1 MFTRSKILGVNN
13 GQLSVVRSPNRSIST
28 SPKKVEASMISS
40 DMLGGSTVNKS
51 VNAFWQSN
59 YQYMMTGI
67 IPATPDLTDSQSLAL
82 FYRDMYLHDSVAGSA
97 VDIQSTFPFS
107 DWELRGLDA
116 PDIKIYNDS
125 LERLN
130 LQELLPQISVA
141 YLTDGFFAGSLVFDP
156 RSKQFMDI
164 LIHDALCCEII
175 NSPFHNIEP
184 TITVH
189 TNGQTKFYLDNP
201 SEYAKAYL
209 ASMPSSFLELLKS
222 DAFELDPVSTLY
234 IARRQLTDRAYTSY
248 LQRLL
253 PMYLIEKV
261 LFRGTLVEAQRR
273 QRATTH
279 IQAGDDLWTPT
290 DDELHA
296 ITEMFQAT
304 EADPLGAWIAT
315 RNNIQVSEFRTA
327 GDIWK
332 WYETSESLTP
342 MKLRALGI
350 SDAFLSGDACLT
362 GDTLIPTKQGL
373 VRIDSLGEGK
383 NRGVW
388 SNLNVRTLDRY
399 GSAVTKAWTYNGYR
413 KTYKITTDYGNSICA
428 TDNHPVLILDNEGN
442 LVYKRVDKL
451 HIGDIA
457 CVNSNA
463 CVRKSKLKLPGLP
476 PKRVQRPIK
485 TIDKNGQYRGVNPN
499 SHNTFIPGEFKCP
512 KYMTPELAQ
521 WLALFISEGWCTG
534 QDKQG
539 IPHGPKCVS
548 FINSERKVT
557 QRFADL
563 SKSLFD
569 IDCQV
574 IKKSVEALNR
584 YKDETDTIFST
595 KPCYCTTIK
604 NRRLCDWL
612 ISVGCSMKIWAQ
624 CEPGTSPAWYKVVPW
639 SILQAD
645 EQSQIAFLAT
655 YAECDGNIMWR
666 TTWVSSSQELLDQ
679 IFALL
684 NAHGYQ
690 AKRMSHSVY
699 IDRESHH
706 RFWSVASK
714 WLICKK
720 PKFGNDRKYSNRQG
734 VPAQHWIDFIESR
747 KVKFDRHGSY
757 FLTDNKEVICFS
769 CHTNNFGFSTC
780 DIKRFNYDRY
790 DNGQYDNFLKLLKAI
805 SKVEYTKLI
814 TALKS
819 RYRFTPIVSIADN
832 GKQHVYDI
840 SMQKDP
846 SFVAN
851 GLIVHNSYASSES
864 AYSTFVETVDA
875 YRTHLTN
882 KIFYNKIFPLIAVVN
897 GLYNEGV
904 DAPKPNTIAQFLF
917 NANNKQAM
925 RMPKIHWHKQ
935 LEVRDQQSQFDMLE
949 KISEHGIPVPLT
961 TWIAAAGMD
970 IEALLRD
977 LEESTDLEQK
987 LAQYK
992 KNPDEEGGGDDDFG
1006 MFASVKDNR
1015 TDDQLDDPTTWT
1027 TTSMKSKWAKLK
1039 RKPLLARQFSEED
1052 NAEWNV
1058 HSDGKRTL
1066 KVHQEASKKDRLWKI
1081 AKIISK
1087 YHNDPH
1093 YRSTIVQKNKQL
1105 GIDKLKGFQ

>member
-13 GQLSVVRSPNRSIST
+13 GQLSVMRSPNRSIST
-28 SPKKVEASMISS
+28 SPKKVQASMMAS
-40 DMLGGSTVNKS
+40 DMMGGSTVNKS
-51 VNAFWQSN
+51 INAFWQSN

-116 PDIKIYNDS
+116 SDIKIYNDS

-130 LQELLPQISVA
+130 LQELLPQISIA

-156 RSKQFMDI
+156 QKKQFMDI

-209 ASMPSSFLELLKS
+209 STMPSSFLGLLKS

-350 SDAFLSGDACLT
+350 SDAFLSGDA
-362 GDTLIPTKQGL
+362 
-373 VRIDSLGEGK
+373 
-383 NRGVW
+383 
-388 SNLNVRTLDRY
+388 
-399 GSAVTKAWTYNGYR
+399 
-413 KTYKITTDYGNSICA
+413 
-428 TDNHPVLILDNEGN
+428 
-442 LVYKRVDKL
+442 
-451 HIGDIA
+451 
-457 CVNSNA
+457 
-463 CVRKSKLKLPGLP
+463 
-476 PKRVQRPIK
+476 
-485 TIDKNGQYRGVNPN
+485 
-499 SHNTFIPGEFKCP
+499 
-512 KYMTPELAQ
+512 
-521 WLALFISEGWCTG
+521 
-534 QDKQG
+534 
-539 IPHGPKCVS
+539 
-548 FINSERKVT
+548 
-557 QRFADL
+557 
-563 SKSLFD
+563 
-569 IDCQV
+569 
-574 IKKSVEALNR
+574 
-584 YKDETDTIFST
+584 
-595 KPCYCTTIK
+595 
-604 NRRLCDWL
+604 
-612 ISVGCSMKIWAQ
+612 
-624 CEPGTSPAWYKVVPW
+624 
-639 SILQAD
+639 
-645 EQSQIAFLAT
+645 
-655 YAECDGNIMWR
+655 
-666 TTWVSSSQELLDQ
+666 
-679 IFALL
+679 
-684 NAHGYQ
+684 
-690 AKRMSHSVY
+690 
-699 IDRESHH
+699 
-706 RFWSVASK
+706 
-714 WLICKK
+714 
-720 PKFGNDRKYSNRQG
+720 
-734 VPAQHWIDFIESR
+734 
-747 KVKFDRHGSY
+747 
-757 FLTDNKEVICFS
+757 
-769 CHTNNFGFSTC
+769 
-780 DIKRFNYDRY
+780 
-790 DNGQYDNFLKLLKAI
+790 
-805 SKVEYTKLI
+805 
-814 TALKS
+814 
-819 RYRFTPIVSIADN
+819 
-832 GKQHVYDI
+832 
-840 SMQKDP
+840 
-846 SFVAN
+846 
-851 GLIVHNSYASSES
+851 SYASSES

-882 KIFYNKIFPLIAVVN
+882 KIFYNKVFPLIAVVN

-904 DAPKPNTIAQFLF
+904 EAPKPNSIAQFLF

-925 RMPKIHWHKQ
+925 RMPKLHWHKQ

-970 IEALLRD
+970 IEALIRD
-977 LEESTDLEQK
+977 LEESVGLEQK
-987 LAQYK
+987 LAKYK
-992 KNPDEEGGGDDDFG
+992 KPDEESSGGDDDYG
-1006 MFASVKDNR
+1006 MFASVKDAR
-1015 TDDQLDDPTTWT
+1015 TDEQLDDPTTWT

-1039 RKPLLARQFSEED
+1039 RKPLLARQFSDED
-1052 NAEWNV
+1052 NAEWEI

-1066 KVHQEASKKDRLWKI
+1066 KAHQEAAKKDRLWRI

-1087 YHNDPH
+1087 YHSDPQ
-1093 YRSTIVQKNKQL
+1093 YRHNIVGKNKQL
-1105 GIDKLKGFQ
+1105 GIDKLKGF

>member
-13 GQLSVVRSPNRSIST
+13 GQLSVMRSPNRSIST
-28 SPKKVEASMISS
+28 SPKKVQASMMAS

-116 PDIKIYNDS
+116 ADIKIYNDS
-125 LERLN
+125 LERLD

-156 RSKQFMDI
+156 HKKQFMDI

-209 ASMPSSFLELLKS
+209 ATMPTAFLELLKS

-350 SDAFLSGDACLT
+350 SDAFLSGDA
-362 GDTLIPTKQGL
+362 
-373 VRIDSLGEGK
+373 
-383 NRGVW
+383 
-388 SNLNVRTLDRY
+388 
-399 GSAVTKAWTYNGYR
+399 
-413 KTYKITTDYGNSICA
+413 
-428 TDNHPVLILDNEGN
+428 
-442 LVYKRVDKL
+442 
-451 HIGDIA
+451 
-457 CVNSNA
+457 
-463 CVRKSKLKLPGLP
+463 
-476 PKRVQRPIK
+476 
-485 TIDKNGQYRGVNPN
+485 
-499 SHNTFIPGEFKCP
+499 
-512 KYMTPELAQ
+512 
-521 WLALFISEGWCTG
+521 
-534 QDKQG
+534 
-539 IPHGPKCVS
+539 
-548 FINSERKVT
+548 
-557 QRFADL
+557 
-563 SKSLFD
+563 
-569 IDCQV
+569 
-574 IKKSVEALNR
+574 
-584 YKDETDTIFST
+584 
-595 KPCYCTTIK
+595 
-604 NRRLCDWL
+604 
-612 ISVGCSMKIWAQ
+612 
-624 CEPGTSPAWYKVVPW
+624 
-639 SILQAD
+639 
-645 EQSQIAFLAT
+645 
-655 YAECDGNIMWR
+655 
-666 TTWVSSSQELLDQ
+666 
-679 IFALL
+679 
-684 NAHGYQ
+684 
-690 AKRMSHSVY
+690 
-699 IDRESHH
+699 
-706 RFWSVASK
+706 
-714 WLICKK
+714 
-720 PKFGNDRKYSNRQG
+720 
-734 VPAQHWIDFIESR
+734 
-747 KVKFDRHGSY
+747 
-757 FLTDNKEVICFS
+757 
-769 CHTNNFGFSTC
+769 NF
-780 DIKRFNYDRY
+780 
-790 DNGQYDNFLKLLKAI
+790 
-805 SKVEYTKLI
+805 
-814 TALKS
+814 
-819 RYRFTPIVSIADN
+819 
-832 GKQHVYDI
+832 
-840 SMQKDP
+840 
-846 SFVAN
+846 
-851 GLIVHNSYASSES
+851 ASSES
-864 AYSTFVETVDA
+864 AYSTFVETVES
-875 YRTHLTN
+875 YRNHLTN
-882 KIFYNKIFPLIAVVN
+882 KIFYKKIFPLIAVVN

-904 DAPKPNTIAQFLF
+904 EAPKPNSIAQFLF
-917 NANNKQAM
+917 NANNRQAM
-925 RMPKIHWHKQ
+925 RMPKLHWHKQ

-961 TWIAAAGMD
+961 TWIAAAGLD

-977 LEESTDLEQK
+977 LEESTDLEEK
-987 LAQYK
+987 LAKYK
-992 KNPDEEGGGDDDFG
+992 KSDEEGGSDEDYG
-1006 MFASVKDNR
+1006 MFASTADTR
-1015 TDDQLDDPTTWT
+1015 TDEQLDDPTTWT
-1027 TTSMKSKWAKLK
+1027 TQSMKSKWAKLK
-1039 RKPLLARQFSEED
+1039 RKPLLAREFSEED
-1052 NAEWNV
+1052 NAEWEL

-1066 KVHQEASKKDRLWKI
+1066 KAHQEAAKKDRLWKI
-1081 AKIISK
+1081 AKVIAK
-1087 YHNDPH
+1087 YHNDPN
-1093 YRSTIVQKNKQL
+1093 YRANIVQKNKKL
-1105 GIDKLKGFQ
+1105 GIDKLKGF